1 MNTDGNDVL
10 PDTTY
15 TTRHRIM
22 ARKRIKVSRRM
33 LFAWFIL
40 GGFILLF
47 TPQSVTNKFQFAF
60 ANIFRWPLS
69 IGRGISLSVSMR
81 PATGGLTNPLGTR
94 ENQYQNHIANLQE
107 QLRQE
112 HRKLEEL
119 SGLRSRFAFEGA
131 AFVLADISRTVTDG
145 SHAELF
151 INRGE
156 NDGLAKGQFVMAD
169 NSIIGTISDI
179 SPRMAKVRLIT
190 DSDSKIEVKIAGAN
204 RLMEGIGN
212 NSAKI
217 RQLLRKKH
225 KVKIGDN
232 VFAIKKPGLLDAPMI
247 TAKVAR
253 CERDDE
259 NPLGWDITVEPACE
273 IETIKDV
280 AVIVM
285 NPQK

>member
-1 MNTDGNDVL
+1 
-10 PDTTY
+10 
-15 TTRHRIM
+15 
-22 ARKRIKVSRRM
+22 M